1 MGAVDVAI
9 LAKLMADLGDD
20 PVVMEELVATFL
32 VEGPRLVA
40 GMRESLDKQD
50 RRNLNRAVHSLKST
64 SATFGAMHL
73 WQLCKD
79 LERDTETGIP
89 VQAGAR
95 VAQVEAEWAAAQ
107 KELAAWKPG
116 A

>member
-1 MGAVDVAI
+1 MGAIDLAV
-9 LAKLMADLGDD
+9 LAKLMDDLGGDAG
-20 PVVMEELVATFL
+20 VMEELVATFL
-32 VEGPRLVA
+32 AEGPRIVA
-40 GMRESLDKQD
+40 GMRESLVKED

-64 SATFGAMHL
+64 SATFGAVRL

-79 LERDTETGIP
+79 LERDTE
-89 VQAGAR
+89 AGLPPHVGER
-95 VAQVEAEWAAAQ
+95 VAQVEVEWAAAQ